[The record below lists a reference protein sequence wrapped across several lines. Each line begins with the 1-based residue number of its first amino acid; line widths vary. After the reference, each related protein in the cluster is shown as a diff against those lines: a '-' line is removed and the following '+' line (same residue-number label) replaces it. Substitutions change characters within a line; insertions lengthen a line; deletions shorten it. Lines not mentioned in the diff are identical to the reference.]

1 MSWEHGEEHLVQEP
15 AAARM
20 ETFGWKSILAF
31 NEEDFGPN
39 SLLGRDDKPQTVLLR
54 SLRRALRA
62 INAPWI
68 TEPQI
73 EEAIAKLPAGEL
85 LGVKL
90 QDHLVIGSPTSA
102 NGLGYVSMRDSGLV
116 DDLCSPGG

>member
-1 MSWEHGEEHLVQEP
+1 MSWEYSEQHLVQEP

-20 ETFGWKSILAF
+20 AAFGWKSAF
-31 NEEDFGPN
+31 AINEEDFGPG
-39 SLLGRDDKPQTVLLR
+39 SLLGRDDKTQTVLLR

-68 TEPQI
+68 TKE
-73 EEAIAKLPAGEL
+73 LVPAGEL

-90 QDHLVIGSPTSA
+90 QDHLVIGSPASA
-102 NGLGYVSMRDSGLV
+102 SGLGYVSMRDSGLV
-116 DDLCSPGG
+116 DFP